1 MPQKIVDFAEK
12 LDFIFFFFNFT
23 IFLSGDLAYYVI
35 RPEKKSADHFIF
47 FPFYRKGNLTK
58 NVELYMKYFLSL
70 YGFICPFTAL
80 RKVTKR
86 VENWHCKTNKL
97 LVVVD
102 FKSRTLN
109 INYRPSSSY
118 LHLSGNSN
126 IQWWWHTVPKIH
138 IFWSKNSNLRKN
150 FQNNFGARF
159 LSFFFIFKISNSII
173 IFGWKFRISV

>member
-1 MPQKIVDFAEK
+1 MKFFSVDVRVQCLK
-12 LDFIFFFFNFT
+12 KSLISRKSWILFFFLQFYDF
-23 IFLSGDLAYYVI
+23 FI
-35 RPEKKSADHFIF
+35 RRPRILRNQTGKKKSADHFIF

-138 IFWSKNSNLRKN
+138 IFWSKKCGFWSPI
-150 FQNNFGARF
+150 
-159 LSFFFIFKISNSII
+159 SFFFYF
-173 IFGWKFRISV
+173 

>member
-12 LDFIFFFFNFT
+12 LDFIFFLQFYDFF
-23 IFLSGDLAYYVI
+23 I
-35 RPEKKSADHFIF
+35 RRPRILRNQTGKKICWPLHFF

-150 FQNNFGARF
+150 LQSNFGAQF
-159 LSFFFIFKISNSII
+159 LSFFYF
-173 IFGWKFRISV
+173 

>member
-1 MPQKIVDFAEK
+1 MWKK
-12 LDFIFFFFNFT
+12 
-23 IFLSGDLAYYVI
+23 IFLPSVWKIFSAFLAFFCWKGLKHPFLVQK
-35 RPEKKSADHFIF
+35 RGGKF
-47 FPFYRKGNLTK
+47 FPGGVRKHELGVGNYRQSGRN
-58 NVELYMKYFLSL
+58 FLSL

-138 IFWSKNSNLRKN
+138 IFWSPI
-150 FQNNFGARF
+150 
-159 LSFFFIFKISNSII
+159 SFFQAFESYPKRWFLPRKFTRFIFH
-173 IFGWKFRISV
+173 